1 MTRSDR
7 AGRRGRHALP
17 ANWRLQPHEHALPAT
32 VLPMRRTKIVATI
45 GPASREPDTL
55 LAMVRA
61 GMDVARLN
69 YSHGTLAE
77 HEETVRRVRDAAGRA
92 GRPVAILQDLPGPK
106 LRIGPLREDIV
117 ELKPGDRVT
126 FSCGTDSV
134 GDARHMSISWPGLA
148 ATVHEGEVIYL
159 ADGSVRLRVTEVR
172 ADSSEFDADV
182 EVGGAVASRQGL
194 NIPGPAV
201 GLPSVPEEDLEL
213 LRHGESIGVDMVA
226 LSFVRSPEDVQIVR
240 DHTRLPLIAKMEK
253 PQAVEHAEDILRV
266 ADCVMVA
273 RGDLGIELPIEQVPT
288 AQKKLLELAG
298 YMARPSITATQML
311 DSMVSSSRPT
321 RAEVADVA
329 NAILDGTDAVML
341 SQETAIGAYP
351 VEAIAMMASVAVEAE
366 KIAPYERWNT
376 SRVRRVDADPAYT
389 IAHSL
394 CLAARELRLDA
405 LIVPTL
411 SGRSARLVSAHRP
424 TVPIYALSP
433 GRETVRRCG
442 LMWGVQA
449 SSIRRHETTEELIA
463 DSARR
468 IVELGWCP
476 KGARV
481 GLTAG
486 LPSGRPGTTSL
497 MQIQVL

>member
-1 MTRSDR
+1 
-7 AGRRGRHALP
+7 
-17 ANWRLQPHEHALPAT
+17 
-32 VLPMRRTKIVATI
+32 MRRTKIVATI

-55 LAMVRA
+55 LRMVEA

-69 YSHGTLAE
+69 YSHGTLDEHAE
-77 HEETVRRVRDAAGRA
+77 TIRRVRDAAGRA

-106 LRIGPLREDIV
+106 LRIGALREDVV
-117 ELKPGDRVT
+117 ELTPGEPLTITCGRDGVPGD
-126 FSCGTDSV
+126 
-134 GDARHMSISWPGLA
+134 AHHMSISWGGLA
-148 ATVHEGEVIYL
+148 DALERDAILYL
-159 ADGSVRLRVTEVR
+159 ADGSVRLRVTAAR
-172 ADSSEFDADV
+172 PASSEIETIV

-194 NIPGPAV
+194 NIPGPV
-201 GLPSVPEEDLEL
+201 DSLPAVPEEDFAL

-226 LSFVRSPEDVQIVR
+226 LSFVQRPEDVEAVR
-240 DHTRLPLIAKMEK
+240 EHTRLPLIAKMEK
-253 PQAVEHAEDILRV
+253 PQAVERAAEILKA

-273 RGDLGIELPIEQVPT
+273 RGDLGIELPIERVPIV
-288 AQKKLLELAG
+288 QKQLLELAG
-298 YMARPSITATQML
+298 WMARPSITATQML
-311 DSMVSSSRPT
+311 DSMVVSSRPT

-351 VEAIAMMASVAVEAE
+351 VEAVAMMAAVAVQAEA
-366 KIAPYERWNT
+366 IAPYERWND
-376 SRVRRVDADPAYT
+376 SRVRRTESDPAYT
-389 IAHSL
+389 IAHNL

-433 GRETVRRCG
+433 GKETVRRCG

-449 SSIRRHETTEELIA
+449 ESMRRHETTEALIA
-463 DSARR
+463 DAARR
-468 IVELGWCP
+468 VVELGWCQ
-476 KGARV
+476 KGERV
-481 GLTAG
+481 GITAG

-497 MQIQVL
+497 VQIQEL

>member
-1 MTRSDR
+1 
-7 AGRRGRHALP
+7 
-17 ANWRLQPHEHALPAT
+17 
-32 VLPMRRTKIVATI
+32 MRRTKIVATI
-45 GPASREPDTL
+45 GPASRDIETL
-55 LAMVRA
+55 LRLVEA

-69 YSHGTLAE
+69 YSHGTLDE
-77 HEETVRRVRDAAGRA
+77 HAETVRRVRDAAGRA

-106 LRIGPLREDIV
+106 LRIGPLTEGVV
-117 ELKPGDRVT
+117 ELTAGEQLTILCGDGE
-126 FSCGTDSV
+126 SP
-134 GDARHMSISWPGLA
+134 GDARRMSISWAGLA
-148 ATVHEGEVIYL
+148 DAVEEDSILYL
-159 ADGSVRLRVTEVR
+159 ADGSVRLRVTAVR
-172 ADSSEFDADV
+172 TAECEIDTEI

-194 NIPGPAV
+194 NIPGPIDE
-201 GLPSVPEEDLEL
+201 LPAVPEEDLKL
-213 LRHGESIGVDMVA
+213 LAHGESIGVDMVA
-226 LSFVRSPEDVQIVR
+226 LSFVRSPDDVIAVR
-240 DHTRLPLIAKMEK
+240 EHTRLPLIAKIEK
-253 PQAVEHAEDILRV
+253 PQAVERAEEIIGA

-273 RGDLGIELPIEQVPT
+273 RGDLGIELPIAQVPLV
-288 AQKKLLELAG
+288 QKRLIELAG
-298 YMARPSITATQML
+298 WAARPAITATQML

-351 VEAIAMMASVAVEAE
+351 VEAVAMMAAVAEQAE
-366 KIAPYERWNT
+366 SIAPYERWNE
-376 SRVRRVDADPAYT
+376 SRVRRTASDPAYT
-389 IAHSL
+389 IAHNL
-394 CLAARELRLDA
+394 CDAARELGLDA
-405 LIVPTL
+405 LVIPTL

-449 SSIRRHETTEELIA
+449 SSIRRHETTEELIS

-468 IVELGWCP
+468 VVELGWCE
-476 KGARV
+476 KGKRI
-481 GLTAG
+481 GITAG